1 MNNLR
6 LGRAEQTQ
14 IAPPGDLRSLE
25 RILSRFH
32 RAPRRAVWQN
42 EPKLHPRGLRVALTN
57 GRWTHTPSPPRIR
70 RGEWFGR
77 TNPNC
82 ASGPPTVART
92 RTLPLPPCRRGER
105 FGRTNPNCRPRP
117 SGLQVAL
124 TNLARTQDRKST
136 RLNSSH
142 LGIS

>member
-1 MNNLR
+1 TALLVAVKNVR
-6 LGRAEQTQ
+6 LTSQ
-14 IAPPGDLRSLE
+14 
-25 RILSRFH
+25 
-32 RAPRRAVWQN
+32 
-42 EPKLHPRGLRVALTN
+42 
-57 GRWTHTPSPPRIR
+57 PSNRQKR
-70 RGEWFGR
+70 RGDWFGR

-124 TNLARTQDRKST
+124 TNLARTHTLSVRAGRGGERRCAWNPT
-136 RLNSSH
+136 RLRAA
-142 LGIS
+142 I